1 MAHPWYT
8 IRARAPKASA
18 SSAAARASSAE
29 IYIYGDIGE
38 RWWDDESVTASSLVR
53 ELSELEADAI
63 TVRINSIGGSVSDGV
78 AIYNALRR
86 HPASITCV
94 VDGVAASI
102 ASLIAMAGDTVEMAS
117 NAMLML
123 HAPWTYAGGN
133 ANDMRATADMLDAHA
148 QAMATSY
155 AAKSG
160 KSVDDVLS
168 LWLDGEDHWLTAEQ
182 AQAEGLADLIT
193 DPLPVAAS
201 LRVPAARFKSL
212 PAAAAA
218 FIQEPSVPQ
227 TIHSAATPTPASPA
241 SSAAS
246 PAAPAMPD
254 VQAAVQAALTAEG
267 KRRSDIRA
275 AAQPFLADP
284 AVRAYLDQAEGDAS
298 ISPAAA
304 GLQILALV
312 GKSAQPI
319 GGRVEITEDERDK
332 TLAAMEQ
339 AILARAGV
347 RDEKGLI
354 RAEGANPFRGWSLV
368 DMARASMRRAGM
380 NPDGLDKMA
389 LVGAAFDPR
398 SVMAAGL
405 QGTTDFPI
413 LLENALNKSVQAAYA
428 VTADTWSRF
437 CRTGSVTDFRAHNR
451 YRVGSLGNFQTVN
464 EHGEFRRVAI
474 PDGERSS
481 ITAGTKGLIV
491 SITRQMVINDDL
503 QAFNDIG
510 TMIGRAGRRSVEV
523 DVYAMLALNS
533 GAGPTMPDSNPFF
546 HSSRGNVVA
555 TGVINSVTSWDA
567 MRILMA
573 RQLDVGAND
582 FLDLRPAVWLGPVEQ
597 GGLARTI
604 NDAQYDTEVSNKF
617 QVPNR
622 VRGLVRDIVDTPRLS
637 GNAYYLFADPTEA
650 PAFEVAFLDGQST
663 PFLELQNG
671 FTVDGASFK
680 GRLDYGVAPIDPR
693 GAVRNPGA

>member
-1 MAHPWYT
+1 MAQPWYS

-18 SSAAARASSAE
+18 AGPRAASAE
-29 IYIYGDIGE
+29 LYIYGDIGE
-38 RWWDDESVTASSLVR
+38 NWWADESITAASMVK
-53 ELSELEADAI
+53 ELSELDVESI
-63 TVRINSIGGSVSDGV
+63 TVRINSVGGSVSDGV
-78 AIYNALRR
+78 AIYNALKR
-86 HPASITCV
+86 HPATITCV

-102 ASLIAMAGDTVEMAS
+102 ASLIAMAGDTVEIAS
-117 NAMLML
+117 NAMFMV

-133 ANDMRATADMLDAHA
+133 AADMRATADMLDAHA

-155 AAKSG
+155 AAKTG
-160 KSVDDVLS
+160 KSVDEVLA
-168 LWLDGEDHWLTAEQ
+168 LWLDGQDHWLTA
-182 AQAEGLADLIT
+182 AEAKAAGLADVIT

-201 LRVPAARFKSL
+201 LKFDASRFRSI

-218 FIQEPSVPQ
+218 FVQESQVDPNKQ
-227 TIHSAATPTPASPA
+227 TPPAANVTPATPVTQ
-241 SSAAS
+241 
-246 PAAPAMPD
+246 PAAPD
-254 VQAAVQAALTAEG
+254 VQAAVQAALAAEG
-267 KRRSDIRA
+267 KRRADIRA
-275 AAQPFLADP
+275 AAQPFITDP
-284 AVRAYLDQAEGDAS
+284 AVRAYVDQAEADAAVT
-298 ISPAAA
+298 PAAA

-312 GKSAQPI
+312 GKTAQPI
-319 GGRVEITEDERDK
+319 GGDVRTSEDERDK
-332 TLAAMEQ
+332 VLAAMQQ

-347 RDEKGLI
+347 VGEDKKRVAADSS
-354 RAEGANPFRGWSLV
+354 NPFRGWSLV
-368 DMARASMRRAGM
+368 DMARASLRRAGI
-380 NPDGLDKMA
+380 NADGMDKMT
-389 LVGAAFDPR
+389 LVGAAFLPA
-398 SVMAAGL
+398 SVMAAGF

-428 VTADTWSRF
+428 ITPDTWSRF

-474 PDGERSS
+474 PDAERSQ
-481 ITAGTKGLIV
+481 ITAGTKGMIV
-491 SITRQMVINDDL
+491 SITRQMVVNDDL

-510 TMIGRAGRRSVEV
+510 TMIGRAGRRSVEA

-533 GAGPTMPDSNPFF
+533 GAGPTMPDTNPFF

-555 TGVINSVTSWDA
+555 TGVVNSVSSWDA
-567 MRILMA
+567 MRVLMA

-604 NDAQYDTEVSNKF
+604 NDAQYDTEVSNRF

-637 GNAYYLFADPTEA
+637 GNAYYLFADPNEA

-663 PFLELQNG
+663 PFLDLQNG

>member
-1 MAHPWYT
+1 MTDQNWYS
-8 IRARAPKASA
+8 IRVRAASA
-18 SSAAARASSAE
+18 SGARASSAE

-38 RWWDDESVTASSLVR
+38 RWWDDESVTAASMVKD
-53 ELSELEADAI
+53 LSELQADAI

-78 AIYNALRR
+78 AIYNALKR
-86 HPASITCV
+86 HPAAVTTV

-102 ASLIAMAGDTVEMAS
+102 ASLIAMAGDTVEIAS
-117 NAMLML
+117 NAMLMV

-133 ANDMRATADMLDAHA
+133 AADMRATADMLDAHA

-155 AAKSG
+155 AAKTG
-160 KSVDDVLS
+160 KSVEDVLS
-168 LWLDGEDHWLTAEQ
+168 MWLDGEDHWFTAEQ
-182 AQAEGLADLIT
+182 AKAEGLADAIT

-201 LRVPAARFKSL
+201 LKVDAARFRSL

-218 FIQEPSVPQ
+218 YFKESQLDPTKQAQPAAVQ
-227 TIHSAATPTPASPA
+227 TTATPIQPAQ
-241 SSAAS
+241 
-246 PAAPAMPD
+246 PD
-254 VQAAVQAALTAEG
+254 VSAAVQAALAAEG
-267 KRRSDIRA
+267 KRRVDIRA
-275 AAQPFLADP
+275 SAQPFLADP
-284 AVRAYLDQAEGDAS
+284 AVRAYVEQAEADTTVSAS
-298 ISPAAA
+298 AA
-304 GLQILALV
+304 GMQILALV

-319 GGRVEITEDERDK
+319 GGRVEVTEDERDK
-332 TLAAMEQ
+332 TMAAMEQ

-347 RDEKGLI
+347 V
-354 RAEGANPFRGWSLV
+354 GANKQRIVADGSNPYRGHSLV
-368 DMARASMRRAGM
+368 DMARASLRRAGISA
-380 NPDGLDKMA
+380 DGMDKMTM
-389 LVGAAFDPR
+389 VGAAFQPS
-398 SVMAAGL
+398 SVMAMGL

-413 LLENALNKSVQAAYA
+413 LLENVLNKSVQAAYA
-428 VTADTWSRF
+428 ITPDTWSRF

-451 YRVGSLGNFQTVN
+451 YRIGSLGNFQTVN
-464 EHGEFRRVAI
+464 EHGEFKRVAI

-491 SITRQMVINDDL
+491 SITRQMVVNDDL

-510 TMIGRAGRRSVEV
+510 TLIGRAGRRSVEA

-533 GAGPTMPDSNPFF
+533 GAGPTMPDTNPFF
-546 HSSRGNVVA
+546 HTSRNNVIA
-555 TGVINSVTSWDA
+555 TGVVNSVSSWDA
-567 MRILMA
+567 MRVLMA

-604 NDAQYDTEVSNKF
+604 NDAQFDTETTNKF

-622 VRGLVRDIVDTPRLS
+622 VRGLVRDVVDTPRLS
-637 GNAYYLFADPTEA
+637 GTAYYLFADPTEA

-663 PFLELQNG
+663 PFLDLQNG

>member
-1 MAHPWYT
+1 MAQPWYS
-8 IRARAPKASA
+8 IRARPPQAAASGAPRAASA
-18 SSAAARASSAE
+18 E
-29 IYIYGDIGE
+29 VYIYGDIGE
-38 RWWDDESVTASSLVR
+38 RWWDDESVTAAKLVR
-53 ELSELEADAI
+53 ELADLDVEAI
-63 TVRINSIGGSVSDGV
+63 TVRINSVGGSVSDGV
-78 AIYNALRR
+78 AIYNALKR
-86 HPASITCV
+86 HKAAVTTVI
-94 VDGVAASI
+94 DGVAASI

-117 NAMLML
+117 NAMLMV
-123 HAPWTYAGGN
+123 HAPWTYASGN
-133 ANDMRATADMLDAHA
+133 AEDMRATADMLDAHA
-148 QAMATSY
+148 AAMATSY

-160 KSVDDVLS
+160 KTADEVLS
-168 LWLDGEDHWLTAEQ
+168 MWLDGEDHWLTAEQ
-182 AQAEGLADLIT
+182 ARAEGLADVIT

-201 LRVPAARFKSL
+201 LRVPAARFRSL

-218 FIQEPSVPQ
+218 FLQESHVDPTKKTPPAADQSTATPAAA
-227 TIHSAATPTPASPA
+227 AATV
-241 SSAAS
+241 
-246 PAAPAMPD
+246 D
-254 VQAAVQAALTAEG
+254 VQAAVQAALAAET

-275 AAQPFLADP
+275 AAQPFIADP
-284 AVRAYLDQAEGDAS
+284 AVRAYVDQAEADSAVTAS
-298 ISPAAA
+298 AA

-312 GKSAQPI
+312 GAKAQPA
-319 GGRVEITEDERDK
+319 GNVTVTEDERDK
-332 TLAAMEQ
+332 VLAAMQQ

-347 RDEKGLI
+347 RDEKGAI
-354 RAEGANPFRGWSLV
+354 KADGSNPYRGWSLV
-368 DMARASMRRAGM
+368 DMARASLRRAGI
-380 NPDGLDKMA
+380 NADGMDKMT

-398 SVMAAGL
+398 SIMAAGL
-405 QGTTDFPI
+405 QGTTDFPV

-428 VTADTWSRF
+428 ITPDTWSRF

-451 YRVGSLGNFQTVN
+451 YRVGSLGNFQGVN
-464 EHGEFRRVAI
+464 EHGEFKRVAI
-474 PDGERSS
+474 PDAERSTIS
-481 ITAGTKGLIV
+481 ATTKGLIV
-491 SITRQMVINDDL
+491 SITRQLVINDDL

-523 DVYAMLALNS
+523 DVYAMLASNS
-533 GAGPTMPDSNPFF
+533 GAGPTMPDGNPFF

-555 TGVINSVTSWDA
+555 TGVVNSVSSWDA
-567 MRILMA
+567 MRVLMA

-604 NDAQYDTEVSNKF
+604 NDSQFDTEVSSKF

-637 GNAYYLFADPTEA
+637 GTAYYLFADPSEA

-663 PFLELQNG
+663 PFLDLQNG

-680 GRLDYGVAPIDPR
+680 GRLDYGVAAIDPR